1 MTTREGSG
9 APRGIREA
17 MAALLRATGL
27 EAPIARAGVLAA
39 WAPAVG
45 ARIAAVTE
53 ARLLTADGTLVVAV
67 KTHAWMQE
75 LTLMERQLVARL
87 AAAAPAHP
95 VARIRWE
102 LMR

>member
-1 MTTREGSG
+1 
-9 APRGIREA
+9 
-17 MAALLRATGL
+17 
-27 EAPIARAGVLAA
+27 
-39 WAPAVG
+39 
-45 ARIAAVTE
+45 
-53 ARLLTADGTLVVAV
+53 V